1 MRTIRYTVRS
11 KDTLSIIA
19 ANASRQYGAAITADQ
34 LFAAN
39 RGKTQV
45 VAGVS
50 RTLTDRNLIWPG
62 FVLEFSVPG
71 ESPAPGPSPAPSP
84 APAPVETQGEKKG
97 GGGVILAA
105 LAGLAYW
112 LFS

>member
-1 MRTIRYTVRS
+1 MRTIRYTVRN

-19 ANASRQYGAAITADQ
+19 ANASRQYGSAITADQ

-45 VAGVS
+45 VGGIS

-71 ESPAPGPSPAPSP
+71 ESPAPGPSPNPSP
-84 APAPVETQGEKKG
+84 APVEPQGEKKG